1 MRLLRLDRGLLM
13 NIMWKSAFFILC
25 LFPLGARAQGLLEGL
40 LSSQTDPSAQT
51 RSGGS
56 SGVPVST
63 QQASLPSVS
72 STASSQNCPSSGQVT
87 IPLQFV
93 QAMQRTRGASLQIT
107 HDTTV
112 NRMHVKGG
120 DFLSN
125 CNGML
130 EWGLRNPTTQFPQ
143 YVVELKIKSC
153 GANTCPFSVMEKD
166 ASGSSVEKQISVA
179 PTFEG
184 LKQCLKETGVMKEDG
199 GIDSSKMVIRDLD
212 ISFDRVSQSA
222 PVWFG
227 SHLPEAKAVYRKQG
241 ESGCYHYEDIRQ
253 GGVNVYSQ
261 EDSERMRLDEQ
272 AQLICGSGNYR
283 HISDF
288 IDRYGQYAGTL
299 SAIRDELILKDYRD
313 LAEKIR
319 KNEDIQTADFSII
332 GDFQRYVVDP
342 LTNQIAALHE
352 EIGRLPNGSQQRRS
366 KEAQLKDMM
375 NRLASFKNVPYITQG
390 DVDKLMAKGMFDEA
404 SSVNTIH
411 LTAQHFGRLG
421 VSERGVAVT
430 PRSARNRIQEGISQF
445 NSNLVAR
452 RHEYEVKTGRV
463 TGESDYYYDLA
474 AQHRRNIQIRTANYQ
489 TEITTEAQRIQPPQG
504 YCYRYFRNTQKCVN
518 DSMLRI
524 NELRE
529 QLRLSNQAD
538 AEIAADLLRKSN
550 QYDQWEAEGRRYVA
564 SQSGEEAPADTA
576 TPRRETPQGPGVDAP
591 SVDRSGEQQTADQ
604 QQNPYQFQFNN
615 PMMQGQMPTQQQGMI
630 PGQQQFNPFAQQQQ
644 QWGTQQFMA
653 PWWQSQQPQQQNYNP
668 FMQQQQQGMG
678 MQGQYSFNFGQ
689 AQAQMNPWSQ
699 QGMQQGYNGNMFAGQ
714 QNPYQWGGMQPQMPM
729 GNGFGPQSYYQGG
742 QGYGNMMGQ
751 GMFTFR

>member
-25 LFPLGARAQGLLEGL
+25 LTPMGLRAQDLLEGL
-40 LSSQTDPSAQT
+40 LSSQTDPSART
-51 RSGGS
+51 STSGS

-63 QQASLPSVS
+63 QPASLPSIS
-72 STASSQNCPSSGQVT
+72 STASTQNCPSSGQVT

-93 QAMQRTRGASLQIT
+93 QAMQRTRGASLQIS

-112 NRMHVKGG
+112 NRLHVKGG

-143 YVVELKIKSC
+143 YVVELKIKGCGSDSC
-153 GANTCPFSVMEKD
+153 PYSVMEKD
-166 ASGSSVEKQISVA
+166 ATGSSVEKQISVA

-184 LKQCLKETGVMKEDG
+184 FKQCLKETGVMKDDG

-227 SHLPEAKAVYRKQG
+227 SHLPEARAVYRKQG
-241 ESGCYHYEDIRQ
+241 ESGCYQYEDIRQ

-272 AQLICGSGNYR
+272 AQLICESGNYR

-319 KNEDIQTADFSII
+319 KDEDIESADFSVIA
-332 GDFQRYVVDP
+332 DFQRYVVDP
-342 LTNQIAALHE
+342 LTNQIATLHE
-352 EIGRLPNGSQQRRS
+352 EIGRLPSGSQERRA
-366 KEAQLKDMM
+366 KEAQLQEKMR
-375 NRLASFKNVPYITQG
+375 RLASFRTAPYIAQA
-390 DVDKLMAKGMFDEA
+390 DVDKLMAKGLFDEA
-404 SSVNTIH
+404 SSVNTVH

-430 PRSARNRIQEGISQF
+430 PRTARNRIQEGISQF

-463 TGESDYYYDLA
+463 TGEADYYYDLA

-489 TEITTEAQRIQPPQG
+489 AEITTEAQRIQPPQG

-538 AEIAADLLRKSN
+538 ADIAADLLRRSN
-550 QYDQWEAEGRRYVA
+550 QYDEWEAEGRRYVA
-564 SQSGEEAPADTA
+564 SQSGEEEPAEEA
-576 TPRRETPQGPGVDAP
+576 RPRRELPDGPSVDAP
-591 SVDRSGEQQTADQ
+591 RADRSDEQQVADNNQ
-604 QQNPYQFQFNN
+604 YQFQFNN
-615 PMMQGQMPTQQQGMI
+615 PLMQGQMPTQQPGMI
-630 PGQQQFNPFAQQQQ
+630 PGQQQYNPHAQQQ

-668 FMQQQQQGMG
+668 FMPQQQQGLG
-678 MQGQYSFNFGQ
+678 MQGQYSFNLGQ
-689 AQAQMNPWSQ
+689 AHTNVNPWSH
-699 QGMQQGYNGNMFAGQ
+699 QGMNQGYNGNIFAGQ
-714 QNPYQWGGMQPQMPM
+714 SNPYQWSGAQPQMPM
-729 GNGFGPQSYYQGG
+729 GQGFGPQSYYQGG
-742 QGYGNMMGQ
+742 QGYGNMVGQ

>member
-1 MRLLRLDRGLLM
+1 MCLLRHDRGWLM
-13 NIMWKSAFFILC
+13 KYIWNVALILSC
-25 LFPLGARAQGLLEGL
+25 FTPMVVNAQGLLEGL
-40 LSSQTDPSAQT
+40 LSSQTDPAP

-56 SGVPVST
+56 SGSGTPVT
-63 QQASLPSVS
+63 NQPAPIPSVS

-87 IPLQFV
+87 VPLQFI
-93 QAMQRTRGASLQIT
+93 QAMQRTRGASLQVS
-107 HDTTV
+107 HDVAV
-112 NRMHVKGG
+112 NRMQIKGG

-153 GANTCPFSVMEKD
+153 GSATCPYSVMEKD
-166 ASGSSVEKQISVA
+166 ASGSSVEKQITVA
-179 PTFEG
+179 PSFEG
-184 LKQCLKETGVMKEDG
+184 FKQCLKETGVMSESG
-199 GIDSSKMVIRDLD
+199 SVNANKMVIRDLD

-253 GGVNVYSQ
+253 GGVNIYSQ
-261 EDSERMRLDEQ
+261 EDSDRMRLDEQ
-272 AQLICGSGNYR
+272 AQLICQSGNYR

-288 IDRYGQYAGTL
+288 IDRYGQYSGTL
-299 SAIRDELILKDYRD
+299 SAIRDELILKDYRA

-332 GDFQRYVVDP
+332 ADFQRYVVDP
-342 LTNQIAALHE
+342 LTNQIASVHE
-352 EIGRLPNGSQQRRS
+352 EIGRLPAGSQERRR
-366 KEAQLKDMM
+366 KEAQLQDMM
-375 NRLASFKNVPYITQG
+375 KRLASFKASPYIAQA
-390 DVDKLMAKGMFDEA
+390 DVDKLMAKGLFDEA
-404 SSVNTIH
+404 ASVNTIH

-421 VSERGVAVT
+421 VSERGVAIT
-430 PRSARNRIQEGISQF
+430 PRVARNRIQEGISQF
-445 NSNLVAR
+445 NATLVDR
-452 RHEYEVKTGRV
+452 KHEYEVKTGRV

-474 AQHRRNIQIRTANYQ
+474 AQHRRNIQIRTTNYQ

-538 AEIAADLLRKSN
+538 AAIAEELLAKSRR
-550 QYDQWEAEGRRYVA
+550 YEEWETEGRRYVA
-564 SQSGEEAPADTA
+564 SQSGEEAPKEEVA
-576 TPRRETPQGPGVDAP
+576 PRRERPEGPAVEAPQA
-591 SVDRSGEQQTADQ
+591 DRSGEQQTADNGQ
-604 QQNPYQFQFNN
+604 YQFQFNN
-615 PMMQGQMPTQQQGMI
+615 PMMQGQMPTQQPGMI
-630 PGQQQFNPFAQQQQ
+630 PGQQQFNPYAQQQ

-653 PWWQSQQPQQQNYNP
+653 PWWQSQQPQQQSYNP
-668 FMQQQQQGMG
+668 FMYQQQPQMG

-689 AQAQMNPWSQ
+689 AQANMNPWAQ
-699 QGMQQGYNGNMFAGQ
+699 QGMQMGYNGNMFAGQ

-729 GNGFGPQSYYQGG
+729 GPGFGPQSYYQNGV
-742 QGYGNMMGQ
+742 GYGNMMGQ
-751 GMFTFR
+751 QGNFVFRQ

>member
-1 MRLLRLDRGLLM
+1 MK
-13 NIMWKSAFFILC
+13 NIWNLALFISC
-25 LFPLGARAQGLLEGL
+25 FTPLVASAQGLLEGL
-40 LSSQTDPSAQT
+40 LSSQTDPSS

-56 SGVPVST
+56 SGSGVAVTT
-63 QQASLPSVS
+63 QQTSIPSVS

-87 IPLQFV
+87 IPLQFI
-93 QAMQRTRGASLQIT
+93 QAMQRTRGASLQVS
-107 HDTTV
+107 HDVAV
-112 NRMHVKGG
+112 NRMQVKGG

-143 YVVELKIKSC
+143 YVVELKIKTC
-153 GANTCPFSVMEKD
+153 GAQSCPFSVMEKD
-166 ASGSSVEKQISVA
+166 ASGSSVEKNINVA

-184 LKQCLKETGVMKEDG
+184 FKQCLKETGVMADNG
-199 GIDSSKMVIRDLD
+199 SVNASKMVIRDLD
-212 ISFDRVSQSA
+212 ISFERVSQSA

-227 SHLPEAKAVYRKQG
+227 SHLPEAKAVYKKQG

-253 GGVNVYSQ
+253 GGVSIYSQ

-272 AQLICGSGNYR
+272 AQLICQSGNYR

-288 IDRYGQYAGTL
+288 MDRYGQYTGTL
-299 SAIRDELILKDYRD
+299 GAIRDELILKDYRA

-319 KNEDIQTADFSII
+319 KNEDVLTEDFSII

-342 LTNQIAALHE
+342 LTNKIASLHE
-352 EIGRLPNGSQQRRS
+352 EIGRLPSSSQERRR
-366 KEAQLKDMM
+366 KEAQLKEMM
-375 NRLASFKNVPYITQG
+375 TRLASFKNAPYVTQA
-390 DVDKLMAKGMFDEA
+390 DVDKLMAKGLFDEA

-411 LTAQHFGRLG
+411 LSAQHFGRLG
-421 VSERGVAVT
+421 VNERGTAVT
-430 PRSARNRIQEGISQF
+430 PRVARNRIQEGISQF
-445 NSNLVAR
+445 NSNLVSR
-452 RHEYEVKTGRV
+452 KHEFEVKTGRV
-463 TGESDYYYDLA
+463 TGEADYYFDLA
-474 AQHRRNIQIRTANYQ
+474 AQHRRNIQIRTVNYQ
-489 TEITTEAQRIQPPQG
+489 AEITTEAQRIQQPGG
-504 YCYRYFRNTQKCVN
+504 YCFKYFRNTQKCVN

-524 NELRE
+524 NELRD

-538 AEIAADLLRKSN
+538 AQIAEDLLAKSRR
-550 QYDQWEAEGRRYVA
+550 YEEWETEGRRYVA
-564 SQSGEEAPADTA
+564 SQSGEEVVQEEVS
-576 TPRRETPQGPGVDAP
+576 PRRELPEGPAVDAP
-591 SVDRSGEQQTADQ
+591 RADRSGETQQADNSQ
-604 QQNPYQFQFNN
+604 YQFQFNN
-615 PMMQGQMPTQQQGMI
+615 PGMQGQMPTQMPGMI
-630 PGQQQFNPFAQQQQ
+630 PGQQQYNPYAQQQQ

-653 PWWQSQQPQQQNYNP
+653 PWWQSQQPQQQSYNP

-689 AQAQMNPWSQ
+689 AQANMNPWAQ

-742 QGYGNMMGQ
+742 QGYGNMTGQ
-751 GMFTFR
+751 GMFSFR